1 MLGCSFSFKT
11 YANNVLEK
19 AVNCSLR
26 TPEVLMDAD
35 GHNYQGTVAPNC
47 FKSYTNSWRPNLFQ
61 KKFCLMSSAS
71 IVDLEQVTVS
81 WETG

>member
-1 MLGCSFSFKT
+1 
-11 YANNVLEK
+11 
-19 AVNCSLR
+19 
-26 TPEVLMDAD
+26 MDAD

-47 FKSYTNSWRPNLFQ
+47 FKSYTNSWCPNLFQ